1 MSKCNIKITV
11 TTVVSIIT
19 ILSSFLFCSCLFYQ
33 ESLDNPENVIITD
46 ITSESAVVSW
56 TAVPNAALYEILWAP
71 EGINSWEFQTTVYTK
86 LKLTEL
92 IEDETYSVKIFAIPA
107 DTSRYTS
114 TSFTVK
120 NFTTLVE
127 LFPAGELARPRNVT
141 LTLNAEKTNA
151 QISWDAVEGASYYD
165 IKCTYTVHQDST
177 QEKTVTISADQT
189 SFIDTGINKYSKIEY
204 CVAARDADFSNLNE
218 KCHWSKTVSSVK

>member
-1 MSKCNIKITV
+1 MMSKYNSKINV
-11 TTVVSIIT
+11 TSVFL

-46 ITSESAVVSW
+46 ITSVSAVVSW
-56 TAVPNAALYEILWAP
+56 TEVPNAASYEIMWAR
-71 EGINSWEFQTTVYTK
+71 EGINYWDFKTTADTK
-86 LKLTEL
+86 FELTEL
-92 IEDETYSVKIFAIPA
+92 IEDQSYSVKICAVPENS
-107 DTSRYTS
+107 SRYSSSSYTL
-114 TSFTVK
+114 K

-127 LFPAGELARPRNVT
+127 VFPAGELGRPRNVT

-151 QISWDAVEGASYYD
+151 KISWDAVEGASYYD
-165 IKCTYTVHQDST
+165 IKCTYTINPDST
-177 QEKTVTISADQT
+177 QEKTVTVTADKT
-189 SFIDTGINKYSKIEY
+189 SFTDTGINKYSKIEY

>member
-19 ILSSFLFCSCLFYQ
+19 ILSSFLFCSCPFSPQ
-33 ESLDNPENVIITD
+33 SLDNPENVIITD

-56 TAVPNAALYEILWAP
+56 TAVPHAALYEILWAP
-71 EGINSWEFQTTVYTK
+71 EGNNYWEFQTTTYTK

-107 DTSRYTS
+107 NTSRYSS
-114 TSFTVK
+114 TSVTVK

-127 LFPAGELARPRNVT
+127 VFPAGELDRPRNVT
-141 LTLNAEKTNA
+141 LTLNEEKTNA

-165 IKCTYTVHQDST
+165 IKCTYTINPDST
-177 QEKTVTISADQT
+177 QEKQSPSVQT
-189 SFIDTGINKYSKIEY
+189 RHHLQTLE
-204 CVAARDADFSNLNE
+204 
-218 KCHWSKTVSSVK
+218 